1 MVVELPAV
9 QEEQASP
16 PYLQLQGL
24 GSLGRNPSRCGV
36 GGGWA
41 ANSRCHAPAAAMS
54 SLQHCSPNDSPAL
67 SRPLSSPCLQPSV
80 RAVGAPAERTHPG
93 GGSPCRPHRIA
104 GALLLSD

>member
-41 ANSRCHAPAAAMS
+41 ANSRCHAPAAAS
-54 SLQHCSPNDSPAL
+54 AARCCCPAL
-67 SRPLSSPCLQPSV
+67 PAWPAIPSDRPALMCAVPALPDWWLQV
-80 RAVGAPAERTHPG
+80 
-93 GGSPCRPHRIA
+93 CC
-104 GALLLSD
+104 